1 VCDGLISAAL
11 EVPLPPAAPAT
22 TDSIADILQLLA
34 QSDSVEFKLT
44 VPDTDQRSALE
55 ALGVDPLEAEF
66 RQAVFFDTPDLALD
80 KAGVV
85 VRARR
90 VRGAG
95 DVVVKLRPVVPSD
108 LSKKVRNWPGFGVEV
123 DAMPGKLVCSG
134 TLKSAADNESIKRVV
149 AGTRPLRKLL
159 TPAQK
164 ELFAAQAPAGI
175 DLDSLI
181 PLGPVNLAK
190 VKFSPPGFQRR
201 MVAEVWFFPNGSRI
215 LELSTKCLPA
225 EAGTVLMATKALL
238 ADHGVVLSG
247 AQETKTRAAL
257 QFFSKLYAT
266 RAAKAAEEASA
277 EPVAAPAEA
286 EPAAAA
292 APSKK
297 KAAARTPSA
306 KKAGR

>member
-1 VCDGLISAAL
+1 MRNRDTARNDTGGGARGGAAGAGPVPAPGLADDVERAHEPVGALQGGPACGMVCLSIP
-11 EVPLPPAAPAT
+11 EVPLAARRPCHSRQHRRRPAT
-22 TDSIADILQLLA
+22 AR

-80 KAGVV
+80 RAGVV

-108 LSKKVRNWPGFGVEV
+108 LSKKVRNLPGFGVEV

-134 TLKSAADNESIKRVV
+134 TLKSTADNELIKRVM

-164 ELFAAQAPAGI
+164 ELYAAQAPADI

-181 PLGPVNLAK
+181 PLGPDHPRQGEVLA
-190 VKFSPPGFQRR
+190 
-201 MVAEVWFFPNGSRI
+201 AW
-215 LELSTKCLPA
+215 LPA
-225 EAGTVLMATKALL
+225 PDGGR
-238 ADHGVVLSG
+238 GVVLP
-247 AQETKTRAAL
+247 ERRAHPRAL
-257 QFFSKLYAT
+257 DQV
-266 RAAKAAEEASA
+266 
-277 EPVAAPAEA
+277 P
-286 EPAAAA
+286 
-292 APSKK
+292 
-297 KAAARTPSA
+297 
-306 KKAGR
+306 AGRGRGPCSRPPRRCWRTAA

>member
-1 VCDGLISAAL
+1 MTESV
-11 EVPLPPAAPAT
+11 
-22 TDSIADILQLLA
+22 ADVLQLLA

-44 VPDTDQRSALE
+44 VPDTDQRPALE

-108 LSKKVRNWPGFGVEV
+108 LSKRVRNWPGFGVEV

-134 TLKSAADNESIKRVV
+134 TLKSAADNESIRRVV

-181 PLGPVNLAK
+181 PLGPVALAK

-225 EAGTVLMATKALL
+225 EAGTVLMATRALL
-238 ADHGVVLSG
+238 ADHGVVISG

-257 QFFSKLYAT
+257 LFFSKLHAT
-266 RAAKAAEEASA
+266 RVAKAAEEAA
-277 EPVAAPAEA
+277 EAAEAAAPAEA
-286 EPAAAA
+286 DPVPATAA

-297 KAAARTPSA
+297 KAASRP
-306 KKAGR
+306 KKAAGG